1 MGFTDRIFFDTI
13 VPMQYAIIETGG
25 KQYKITKGQTFDFD
39 SLGLNAG
46 DAVTFDKVLLHVTD
60 GAVEIGMP
68 YVAGAVV
75 SGKVVDNLQ
84 GEKVRAARFQAKS
97 RHRRVTGFRAQLT
110 RVEISDIKVSSSKQ
124 KETKKAKSE

>member
-1 MGFTDRIFFDTI
+1 MGFTTEVFFDTI

-25 KQYKITKGQTFDFD
+25 KQYKITKGQTFDVD
-39 SLGLNAG
+39 NLGLNAG
-46 DAVTFDKVLLHVTD
+46 DSVNFDKVLLFVSD

-75 SGKVVDNLQ
+75 SGKIVENLQ

-97 RHRRVTGFRAQLT
+97 RHRRVTGFRAQLS
-110 RVEISDIKVSSSKQ
+110 RVEVSDINVSSSKQ
-124 KETKKAKSE
+124 KESKKAKSE